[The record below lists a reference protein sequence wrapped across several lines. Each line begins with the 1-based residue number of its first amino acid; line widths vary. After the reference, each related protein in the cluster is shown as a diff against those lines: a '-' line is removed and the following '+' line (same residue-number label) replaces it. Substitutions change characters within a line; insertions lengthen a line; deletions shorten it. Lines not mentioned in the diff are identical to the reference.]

1 MTQIPTRAEA
11 AHESSTPVSLELRI
25 EPHNRLADLIL
36 FLHAHRDSFASV
48 QHRSMIPSPE
58 GFSNFMQGGLGVAP
72 SQIHRHLARECN
84 IRGAPFTGHIRYS
97 NIKMFG
103 HLLLNL
109 INSDPLLGF
118 FRKISRRSC
127 STVSREISR
136 PLSEG

>member
-1 MTQIPTRAEA
+1 
-11 AHESSTPVSLELRI
+11 
-25 EPHNRLADLIL
+25 
-36 FLHAHRDSFASV
+36 
-48 QHRSMIPSPE
+48 MIPSPE

-118 FRKISRRSC
+118 SPQNIPKKLFYRFAGNLSATQRRLWAG
-127 STVSREISR
+127 TRMVSRIRVQVWGHYREVLTPEVGKTWFKIGVSFAAVK
-136 PLSEG
+136 